1 MEDGKKKR
9 CLVHFSPSG
18 LKVEV
23 EKGTILLDAA
33 HKVGLYLSS
42 VCGGD
47 GYCGKCKVAIDDGQ
61 FQAKPTGLLTADEVR
76 DYVVL
81 ACQTKVLSDLMVTVP
96 TSHALETGRIL
107 IDSDAHRFSEMSG
120 NGQGAT
126 FPFDPLVRK
135 LYVEMTPP
143 SVRDHT
149 ADHER
154 LYMAGAGR
162 STPPSCKPVI
172 KFSKSYLAFS

>member
-9 CLVHFSPSG
+9 CKVHFGPSG

-47 GYCGKCKVAIDDGQ
+47 GYCGKCKVTIDEGQ
-61 FQAKPTGLLTADEVR
+61 FQTKPTGLLTADEMR
-76 DYVVL
+76 DNVVL
-81 ACQTKVLSDLMVTVP
+81 ACQTQVLSDMTVTVP
-96 TSHALETGRIL
+96 SSHTLETGRIL

-120 NGQGAT
+120 DG
-126 FPFDPLVRK
+126 
-135 LYVEMTPP
+135 
-143 SVRDHT
+143 H
-149 ADHER
+149 
-154 LYMAGAGR
+154 
-162 STPPSCKPVI
+162 
-172 KFSKSYLAFS
+172 